1 MTTLQAQ
8 EELSTTRRLGLLDA
22 YREAAAETGIDVAI
36 LLGKD
41 SRESRLTRALSPS
54 CTGDNGFGRGISQI
68 DSRFYSVFTETTDPC
83 NHAAYAKEGARILA
97 ERLREFDGRVRPA
110 LAAYNAGAASV
121 RGALEEG
128 RDVDSVTTG
137 GDYSKD
143 VLRRAGAFE
152 EVLPAQ
158 EASLPVGLLLTG
170 AALTYSLIRQD

>member
-8 EELSTTRRLGLLDA
+8 EELSTARRLGLLDA

-41 SRESRLTRALSPS
+41 SRESRLTQALSPS
-54 CTGDNGFGRGISQI
+54 CKGDSGFGHGISQI
-68 DSRFYSVFTETTDPC
+68 DSRAYPVFTGTTDPC

-97 ERLREFDGRVRPA
+97 KRLRDFDGRVRPA
-110 LAAYNAGAASV
+110 LAAYNAGTESV

-143 VLRRAGAFE
+143 VLGRAGVFE

-158 EASLPVGLLLTG
+158 EASLPAGVLLAG
-170 AALTYSLIRQD
+170 VALTYSLIR

>member
-8 EELSTTRRLGLLDA
+8 EELSTARRLGLLDA

-41 SRESRLTRALSPS
+41 SRESRLTQALSPS
-54 CTGDNGFGRGISQI
+54 CTGDSGFGRGISQI
-68 DSRFYSVFTETTDPC
+68 DSRFYPVFTETTDPC

-97 ERLREFDGRVRPA
+97 ERRRDFGGRIRPA
-110 LAAYNAGAASV
+110 LAAYNAGTEGV

-137 GDYSKD
+137 GDYSED
-143 VLRRAGAFE
+143 VLRRADAFK
-152 EVLPAQ
+152 EVLPAR

-170 AALTYSLIRQD
+170 AALTYSFTK

>member
-8 EELSTTRRLGLLDA
+8 EELSTARRLGLLDD

-54 CTGDNGFGRGISQI
+54 CTGDSGFGHGISQI
-68 DSRFYSVFTETTDPC
+68 DSRFYPVFTEANDPC
-83 NHAAYAKEGARILA
+83 NHRAYAKEGARILA
-97 ERLREFDGRVRPA
+97 ERLQEFGGRIRPA
-110 LAAYNAGAASV
+110 LAAYNAGTQSV

-143 VLRRAGAFE
+143 VLRRADAFG
-152 EVLPAQ
+152 EVIPRDR
-158 EASLPVGLLLTG
+158 ASGPLIPLLLTG
-170 AALTYSLIRQD
+170 AVLTYTMKQ